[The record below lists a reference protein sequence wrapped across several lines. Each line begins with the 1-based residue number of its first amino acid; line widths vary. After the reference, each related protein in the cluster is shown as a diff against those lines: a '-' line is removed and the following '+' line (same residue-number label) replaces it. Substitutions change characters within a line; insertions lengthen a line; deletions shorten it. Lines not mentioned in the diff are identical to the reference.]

1 MGGPGHHDNRELIN
15 RDNTGNHLASAQN
28 EGWRDED
35 FSVGGRT
42 TAVLK
47 PVQSRTGFGQNK
59 SLGPGSH
66 PNALTGF
73 SHLLLQPPHSHPSG
87 S

>member
-1 MGGPGHHDNRELIN
+1 MGGSGHHDNRELIN

-47 PVQSRTGFGQNK
+47 PVQSRPGFG
-59 SLGPGSH
+59 
-66 PNALTGF
+66 
-73 SHLLLQPPHSHPSG
+73 
-87 S
+87 